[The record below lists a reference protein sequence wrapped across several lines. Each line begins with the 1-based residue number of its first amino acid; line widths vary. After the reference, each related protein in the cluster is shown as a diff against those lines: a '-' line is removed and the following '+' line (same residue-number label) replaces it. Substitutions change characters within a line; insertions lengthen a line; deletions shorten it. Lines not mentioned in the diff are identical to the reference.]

1 MQSDVTELTV
11 SPRRPVRVPVVTMAT
26 PLARF
31 RMA

>member
-1 MQSDVTELTV
+1 MHSEVTELTV
-11 SPRRPVRVPVVTMAT
+11 NPRRVAPTPVATMAT